1 MVIMEKVVVGCLSL
15 VGLIAVMFML
25 WRFFNR
31 SIKADRVMAKGEFK
45 TLFFI
50 FLFVVSVLLTV
61 AGVLYCL
68 GVKGSSFVSDGA
80 DSETGVL
87 WALLYHCMDPGNLSS
102 VANSGH
108 RAVALLVALF
118 GIVVLN
124 GVLISTIMNL
134 YERFVNRWE
143 KGLARYHSELKGSKF
158 VVIIGSN
165 ELIADLIR
173 QIFARERTVD
183 YIVVQTNGDVEALRK
198 YLSSFLSHQ
207 DEQRVVLY
215 YGEQNSA
222 DDIADLHLDSASEVF
237 ILGDSVE
244 DESYK
249 TNHDAL
255 NMQCLRIIADRLACV
270 AQPKSQNEKK
280 PLVCHVMF
288 EYQTSF
294 SIFQFADI
302 SDTIKSLIDFRPFNY
317 YEQWAQRVFVNR
329 DLTPADIGVENYLPL
344 EGREPITVDSDDFV
358 HLVVVGMSKMG
369 VSMAIEAAHLA
380 HYPNFTKDS
389 NLKTRITFI
398 DTDCT
403 TEMGYFQ
410 ARFKELFALS
420 RWRLMTSKDGNV
432 CYELGKWNNDKFF
445 DDNSYLGEDFID
457 VEWEFI
463 EGGIETKEVQNYLKA
478 AATNAHARFTL
489 SICLPQDNQSVA
501 ASLYLPDEVYENA
514 VQVLVYQRHGSAIID
529 SISHNGNSNQYYT
542 HLRAF
547 GMLQC
552 AYDDTLAELS
562 FNIAKIMD
570 DHYYTMYQQVNKAN
584 NVTVVSRTDLRGKSK
599 AAKLWS
605 NIYNANTI
613 WTKLRSI
620 NYAARQTISEQ
631 DVAALARTEHNR
643 WTVEQL
649 LMRFRALTEQEQAD
663 VCSGKLS
670 KEALKGDKMAHL
682 DICSFERLKQVD
694 PVTTKYDEGFIR
706 IIPEIIEKVK
716 ACCK

>member
-1 MVIMEKVVVGCLSL
+1 
-15 VGLIAVMFML
+15 
-25 WRFFNR
+25 
-31 SIKADRVMAKGEFK
+31 MAKGEFK

-61 AGVLYCL
+61 SGVLYCA
-68 GVKGSSFVSDGA
+68 GIKGSSFVGSGEDSD
-80 DSETGVL
+80 TGVL
-87 WALLYHCMDPGNLSS
+87 WALLYHCMDPGNLSR
-102 VANSGH
+102 VANSSH
-108 RAVALLVALF
+108 RVVALLVALF

-124 GVLISTIMNL
+124 GVLISSIVNL

-143 KGLARYHSELKGSKF
+143 KGLARYHCELKRSKF

-173 QIFARERTVD
+173 QIFAREIVVD
-183 YIVVQTNGDVEALRK
+183 YVVVQTNGDVEALRK

-222 DDIADLHLDSASEVF
+222 DDIADLHLECASEVF

-255 NMQCLRIIADRLACV
+255 NMQCLRIIADHLSQITPRKSHDKQDKRGRLI
-270 AQPKSQNEKK
+270 
-280 PLVCHVMF
+280 CHVMF

-302 SDTIKSLIDFRPFNY
+302 SNTIESLIDFRPFNY

-344 EGREPITVDSDDFV
+344 EGREPITVDSKDFV

-403 TEMGYFQ
+403 NEMGYFQ

-420 RWRLMTSKDGNV
+420 RWRVQTAKDGNIS
-432 CYELGKWNNDKFF
+432 YDATKWEN
-445 DDNSYLGEDFID
+445 GDF
-457 VEWEFI
+457 
-463 EGGIETKEVQNYLKA
+463 
-478 AATNAHARFTL
+478 RM
-489 SICLPQDNQSVA
+489 C
-501 ASLYLPDEVYENA
+501 
-514 VQVLVYQRHGSAIID
+514 
-529 SISHNGNSNQYYT
+529 
-542 HLRAF
+542 
-547 GMLQC
+547 
-552 AYDDTLAELS
+552 
-562 FNIAKIMD
+562 
-570 DHYYTMYQQVNKAN
+570 
-584 NVTVVSRTDLRGKSK
+584 VV
-599 AAKLWS
+599 
-605 NIYNANTI
+605 
-613 WTKLRSI
+613 
-620 NYAARQTISEQ
+620 
-631 DVAALARTEHNR
+631 
-643 WTVEQL
+643 
-649 LMRFRALTEQEQAD
+649 
-663 VCSGKLS
+663 
-670 KEALKGDKMAHL
+670 
-682 DICSFERLKQVD
+682 
-694 PVTTKYDEGFIR
+694 
-706 IIPEIIEKVK
+706 
-716 ACCK
+716 

>member
-1 MVIMEKVVVGCLSL
+1 
-15 VGLIAVMFML
+15 
-25 WRFFNR
+25 
-31 SIKADRVMAKGEFK
+31 MAKGEFK

-61 AGVLYCL
+61 SGVLYCA
-68 GVKGSSFVSDGA
+68 GIKGSSFVGSGEDSD
-80 DSETGVL
+80 TGVL

-102 VANSGH
+102 VANSSH
-108 RAVALLVALF
+108 RVVALLVALF

-124 GVLISTIMNL
+124 GVLISSIVSL

-143 KGLARYHSELKGSKF
+143 KGLARYHCELKRSKF

-173 QIFARERTVD
+173 QIFAREIVVD
-183 YIVVQTNGDVEALRK
+183 YVVVQTNGDVEALRK

-222 DDIADLHLDSASEVF
+222 DDIADLHLECASEVF

-255 NMQCLRIIADRLACV
+255 NMQCLRIIADQLSQITPRKPHDKQDKRGRLI
-270 AQPKSQNEKK
+270 
-280 PLVCHVMF
+280 CHVMF

-302 SDTIKSLIDFRPFNY
+302 SNTIESLIDFRPFNY

-329 DLTPADIGVENYLPL
+329 DLTPADIGVDNYLPL
-344 EGREPITVDSDDFV
+344 EGREPITVDSKDFV

-403 TEMGYFQ
+403 NEMGYFQ

-420 RWRLMTSKDGNV
+420 RWRVQTAKDGNIS
-432 CYELGKWNNDKFF
+432 YDATKWENGDFF
-445 DDNSYLGEDFID
+445 KNNSYLGEDFID

-478 AATNAHARFTL
+478 AATNANARL
-489 SICLPQDNQSVA
+489 NLAICLPQDNQSVA
-501 ASLYLPDEVYENA
+501 ASLYLPDEVYEKA

-562 FNIAKIMD
+562 FNVAKIMD
-570 DHYYTMYQQVNKAN
+570 SHYYIMYQQVNKEN
-584 NVTVVSRTDLRGKSK
+584 NVVEVSHTSIRGKSK

-620 NYAARQTISEQ
+620 NYATRQTISEQ
-631 DVAALARTEHNR
+631 DVAVLARTEHNR
-643 WTVEQL
+643 WSVEQL
-649 LMRFRALTEQEQAD
+649 LMRFRALTVQEQAD
-663 VCSGKLS
+663 VCSGKLI

-682 DICSFERLKQVD
+682 DICSFERLKEID
-694 PVTTKYDEGFIR
+694 PVVTKYDEGFIR
-706 IIPEIIEKVK
+706 IIPEILETVK
-716 ACCK
+716 TDCK